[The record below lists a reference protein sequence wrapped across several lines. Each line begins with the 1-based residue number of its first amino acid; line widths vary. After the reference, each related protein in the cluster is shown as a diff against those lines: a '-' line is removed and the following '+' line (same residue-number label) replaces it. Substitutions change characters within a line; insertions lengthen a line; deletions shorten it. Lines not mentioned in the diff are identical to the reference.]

1 VARTI
6 RRLGR
11 AVIIGAATVFATK
24 RPHEHW
30 STPPT
35 AVAQAEQGTD
45 ASGQGGP
52 EDDDPMPP
60 FLLNGP

>member
-1 VARTI
+1 M

-11 AVIIGAATVFATK
+11 AVIIGAATIFASK

-35 AVAQAEQGTD
+35 AVATAEPAGE
-45 ASGQGGP
+45 ASGQSDP
-52 EDDDPMPP
+52 DDDPTGTTVPTTDV
-60 FLLNGP
+60 

>member
-1 VARTI
+1 M

-11 AVIIGAATVFATK
+11 AVIIGAATIFASK

-35 AVAQAEQGTD
+35 AVATAEPGSE
-45 ASGQGGP
+45 ASGQGNP
-52 EDDDPMPP
+52 DEDPIGTTVPATD
-60 FLLNGP
+60 L